1 MVYRSIPLR
10 AKLVTHC
17 SASLSVF
24 FGRVMRLAVG
34 RHGVTAMLLLS
45 LVGLTSCDMDDP
57 QDLCCKRVDLIYRY
71 VPSPSQGDQYQQE
84 IRGGMRHF
92 LYSADSI
99 YLREVYAQRDNP
111 QYVRLSNLIPG
122 AYMMLTVANSSPA
135 GTLLDHLEPGST
147 LREAQ
152 LRLAKA
158 LEQTAG
164 LYQNSEELFYNLR
177 SFRTNGDT
185 PIRYYCDLSNVH
197 CHLQVQVEWEDKP
210 KYLSGAY
217 ELRASRIAAAYDLG
231 RWYGDPIVIARGN
244 GHTPT
249 ESTLTDVV
257 HHFPTELGKMI
268 THHQERQLFDMKL
281 YYDLIS
287 LRYRDDAIPV
297 LRLYYQGEPVT
308 TEIDLSKAFKE
319 WRWYPDLI
327 PAQIFRIKILIHP
340 GGSVTVSQWVS
351 ANVLDW
357 VDGGTLGV
365 GD

>member
-1 MVYRSIPLR
+1 MVYRSVPLR
-10 AKLVTHC
+10 AKPVTLS

-24 FGRVMRLAVG
+24 FRRVMRLAVD
-34 RHGVTAMLLLS
+34 RYGVTAMLLLS

-71 VPSPSQGDQYQQE
+71 VPSPALGDQYQQE

-135 GTLLDHLEPGST
+135 GTMLDHLEPGST

-257 HHFPTELGKMI
+257 HHFPTERGEMI

-297 LRLYYQGEPVT
+297 LRLYHQGEPVT

-340 GGSVTVSQWVS
+340 DGSVTVSQWVS

>member
-1 MVYRSIPLR
+1 MVYRSVPLR
-10 AKLVTHC
+10 AKPVTLS

-24 FGRVMRLAVG
+24 FRRVMRLAVD
-34 RHGVTAMLLLS
+34 RYGVTAMLLLS

-71 VPSPSQGDQYQQE
+71 VPSPSQGDQYQQA

-92 LYSADSI
+92 LYSSDSI

-122 AYMMLTVANSSPA
+122 SYMMLTVANSSPA

-177 SFRTNGDT
+177 AFRTNGDT

-257 HHFPTELGKMI
+257 HHFPTERGEMI

-297 LRLYYQGEPVT
+297 LRLYHQGEPVT

-340 GGSVTVSQWVS
+340 DGSVTVSQWVS

-365 GD
+365 SD

>member
-1 MVYRSIPLR
+1 
-10 AKLVTHC
+10 
-17 SASLSVF
+17 
-24 FGRVMRLAVG
+24 MRLAVG
-34 RHGVTAMLLLS
+34 RYGVTAMLLLS
-45 LVGLTSCDMDDP
+45 ILGLTSCDMDDP

-71 VPSPSQGDQYQQE
+71 VPSPSLGDQYQQE

-92 LYSADSI
+92 LYSSDSI

-135 GTLLDHLEPGST
+135 GTQLDHLAPGST

-217 ELRASRIAAAYDLG
+217 ELRASRIAAAYNLG

-257 HHFPTELGKMI
+257 HHFPTELGEMI
-268 THHQERQLFDMKL
+268 THHQERQLFDLKL

-340 GGSVTVSQWVS
+340 DGSVTVSQWVS

-365 GD
+365 SD

>member
-10 AKLVTHC
+10 ARLVTR
-17 SASLSVF
+17 SSTSLCVTF
-24 FGRVMRLAVG
+24 RRVIRRVVACY
-34 RHGVTAMLLLS
+34 GVPALLLLS

-71 VPSPSQGDQYQQE
+71 VPSPAQGDQYQQE

-92 LYSADSI
+92 LYSGDSI

-111 QYVRLSNLIPG
+111 QYIRLSNLTPG
-122 AYMMLTVANSSPA
+122 AYMMLTIANSSPA
-135 GTLLDHLEPGST
+135 GTLLEHFEPGAT
-147 LREAQ
+147 LSEAQ

-177 SFRTNGDT
+177 PFRTNGDA

-197 CHLQVQVEWEDKP
+197 CHLQVQVEWEDTP
-210 KYLSGAY
+210 KHLNGAY

-231 RWYGDPIVIARGN
+231 RWYGEPIVIARGN

-257 HHFPTELGKMI
+257 HHFPTERGEMI
-268 THHQERQLFDMKL
+268 THYQERQFFDMKL

-287 LRYRDDAIPV
+287 LRYRDDAVPV

-319 WRWYPDLI
+319 WRWHPDLM
-327 PAQIFRIKILIHP
+327 PAQIFRIKILVHP
-340 GGSVTVSQWVS
+340 DGSVTVSQWVS

-357 VDGGTLGV
+357 VDGGTLGM

>member
-10 AKLVTHC
+10 AKPVTLS
-17 SASLSVF
+17 SASLCVTF
-24 FGRVMRLAVG
+24 RRVIRRVVACYGVLAL
-34 RHGVTAMLLLS
+34 LLLS
-45 LVGLTSCDMDDP
+45 LVGLTSCDMDDSR
-57 QDLCCKRVDLIYRY
+57 DLCCKRVDLIYRY
-71 VPSPSQGDQYQQE
+71 VPSPAQGDQYQQE

-92 LYSADSI
+92 LYSGDSI
-99 YLREVYAQRDNP
+99 YLREVYAQRNNP

-135 GTLLDHLEPGST
+135 GTLLEHFEPGAT
-147 LREAQ
+147 LGEAQ

-158 LEQTAG
+158 LEHTAG

-177 SFRTNGDT
+177 AFRTNGDA

-197 CHLQVQVEWEDKP
+197 CHLQVQVEWEDTP
-210 KYLSGAY
+210 KHLSGAY

-244 GHTPT
+244 RHTPT

-257 HHFPTELGKMI
+257 HHFPTERGEMI
-268 THHQERQLFDMKL
+268 THHQVRQLFDMKL

-319 WRWYPDLI
+319 WRWHPDLI
-327 PAQIFRIKILIHP
+327 PAQLFRIKILIHP
-340 GGSVTVSQWVS
+340 DGSVTVSQWVS